1 MPPLPNSNMNSMPYP
16 HQSNPNMNPY
26 PTQPNPNMNPY
37 PTQTMPSQA
46 QFGGGFQS
54 PPSYPTSMPSGYP
67 PSSTTVYP
75 SQPPNP
81 YNSNSQFLPPQQQG
95 YSGYGYQQVS
105 SSSSG
110 PSYPIVNNMAS
121 CFTEMQG
128 HIKDVRRS
136 KVCSIKKNK
145 IFIYCIMN
153 DLCTVHVCVIIRPKK
168 YVIRAFGKKD
178 ERKERCFVTIH
189 IT

>member
-16 HQSNPNMNPY
+16 QQSNPNMNPY
-26 PTQPNPNMNPY
+26 PTQPNPNMNSY
-37 PTQTMPSQA
+37 PTQSNPNINSYPRQSMPMPSQA
-46 QFGGGFQS
+46 PFGGGFP

-75 SQPPNP
+75 PQPSNP
-81 YNSNSQFLPPQQQG
+81 YNSNSQFLPSQQQG
-95 YSGYGYQQVS
+95 YSGYGYQQVA

-136 KVCSIKKNK
+136 KVCFIKSIH
-145 IFIYCIMN
+145 ISWIMN
-153 DLCTVHVCVIIRPKK
+153 DP
-168 YVIRAFGKKD
+168 
-178 ERKERCFVTIH
+178 
-189 IT
+189 